1 MKINTQIIGTGLI
14 GTSIALNLA
23 EKGWPIELVDISE
36 RELELAKA
44 LVPSAKKLDSVEL
57 VIVATPPSLA
67 LDAIVSAH
75 KLNPQALILDVG
87 SVKSKLQD
95 EVASFPEIEE
105 RFIGTHPIAGRE
117 KRGAASARSDLF
129 LERAWIICPSEKS
142 PSSAL
147 EKIIDLVKTLGANPY
162 IMSPREHDNVLARIS
177 HLPQVLSVALASSIS
192 DLGGDLSLAGQGL
205 RDMLRISASDG
216 RLWAEILLA
225 NQEDVIDAVEDFQ
238 DILESLLEA
247 IEDNDESK
255 IVEIFDDVK
264 NISKMVSAKHGMK
277 PREYFYL
284 NVVIEDKP
292 GQLSA
297 LFNECGE
304 IGVNVEDLNI
314 EHSPKQETGLIRLAL
329 SDADANSL
337 ESHLKAKGWKVHR

>member
-1 MKINTQIIGTGLI
+1 MKLRTQIVGTGLI

-23 EKGWPIELVDISE
+23 EKGWPLELVDTSE

-44 LVPSAKKLDSVEL
+44 LIPNAIKLDNIEL
-57 VIVATPPSLA
+57 VIVATPPALA
-67 LDAIVSAH
+67 LDAIRKAH

-95 EVASFPEIEE
+95 EISSFPDIAK

-117 KRGAASARSDLF
+117 KRGAQSARSDLF
-129 LERAWIICPSEKS
+129 LERAWIICPTEK
-142 PSSAL
+142 AQTEDL
-147 EKIIDLVKTLGANPY
+147 DKTIQLVKTLGANPY

-177 HLPQVLSVALASSIS
+177 HLPQILSVVLASSIS
-192 DLGGDLSLAGQGL
+192 DLGDDLSLAGQGL

-216 RLWAEILLA
+216 RLWAEILLK
-225 NQEDVIDAVEDFQ
+225 NQEEVVEAVEDFQ

-247 IEDNDESK
+247 IEDNDEIK
-255 IVEIFDDVK
+255 IIEIFDDVR
-264 NISKMVSAKHGMK
+264 NVSKKVSAKHGMK
-277 PREYFYL
+277 PREYSYL
-284 NVVIEDKP
+284 NVVIDDKP
-292 GQLSA
+292 GQLGA

-314 EHSPKQETGLIRLAL
+314 EHSPNQETGLIRLAL
-329 SDADANSL
+329 SETDSNSL
-337 ESHLKAKGWKVHR
+337 EIHLKSKGWKVHR

>member
-1 MKINTQIIGTGLI
+1 MKLRTQIVGTGLI

-23 EKGWPIELVDISE
+23 EKGWPLELVDTSE

-44 LVPSAKKLDSVEL
+44 LIPNAIKLDKIEL
-57 VIVATPPSLA
+57 VIVATPPALA
-67 LDAIVSAH
+67 LDAIRKAH

-95 EVASFPEIEE
+95 EISSFPDIAK

-117 KRGAASARSDLF
+117 KRGAQSARSDLF
-129 LERAWIICPSEKS
+129 LERAWIICPTEKAQ
-142 PSSAL
+142 PEDL
-147 EKIIDLVKTLGANPY
+147 DKTIQLVKTLGANPY

-177 HLPQVLSVALASSIS
+177 HLPQILSVVLASSIS
-192 DLGGDLSLAGQGL
+192 DLGDDLSLAGQGL

-216 RLWAEILLA
+216 RLWAEILLK
-225 NQEDVIDAVEDFQ
+225 NQEEVIEAVEDFQ

-247 IEDNDESK
+247 IEDNDEMK
-255 IVEIFDDVK
+255 IIEIFDDVK
-264 NISKMVSAKHGMK
+264 NVSKKVSAKHGMK
-277 PREYFYL
+277 PREYSYL
-284 NVVIEDKP
+284 NVVIDDKP
-292 GQLSA
+292 GQLGA

-314 EHSPKQETGLIRLAL
+314 EHSPNQETGLIRLAL
-329 SDADANSL
+329 SETDSNSL
-337 ESHLKAKGWKVHR
+337 EIHLKSKGWKVHR

>member
-1 MKINTQIIGTGLI
+1 MKLRTQIVGTGLI

-23 EKGWPIELVDISE
+23 EKGWPLELVDTSE

-44 LVPSAKKLDSVEL
+44 LIPNAIKLDKIEL
-57 VIVATPPSLA
+57 VIVATPPALA
-67 LDAIVSAH
+67 LDAIRKAH

-95 EVASFPEIEE
+95 EISSFPDIAK

-117 KRGAASARSDLF
+117 KRGAQSGRSDLF
-129 LERAWIICPSEKS
+129 LERAWIICPTEKAQ
-142 PSSAL
+142 PEDL
-147 EKIIDLVKTLGANPY
+147 DKTIQLVKTLGANPY

-177 HLPQVLSVALASSIS
+177 HLPQILSVVLASSIS
-192 DLGGDLSLAGQGL
+192 DLGDDLSLAGQGL

-216 RLWAEILLA
+216 RLWAEILLK
-225 NQEDVIDAVEDFQ
+225 NQEEVVEAVEDFQ

-247 IEDNDESK
+247 IEDNDEMK
-255 IVEIFDDVK
+255 IIEIFDDVR
-264 NISKMVSAKHGMK
+264 NVSKKVSAKHGMK
-277 PREYFYL
+277 PREYSYL
-284 NVVIEDKP
+284 NVVIDDKP
-292 GQLSA
+292 GQLGA

-314 EHSPKQETGLIRLAL
+314 EHSPNQETGLIRLAL
-329 SDADANSL
+329 SETDSNSL
-337 ESHLKAKGWKVHR
+337 EIHLKSKGWKVHR

>member
-1 MKINTQIIGTGLI
+1 MKLRTQIVGTGLI

-23 EKGWPIELVDISE
+23 EKGWPLELVDTSE

-44 LVPSAKKLDSVEL
+44 LIPNATKLDKIEL
-57 VIVATPPSLA
+57 VIVATPPALA
-67 LDAIVSAH
+67 LDAIRKAH

-95 EVASFPEIEE
+95 EISSFPDIAK

-117 KRGAASARSDLF
+117 KGGAQSARSDLF
-129 LERAWIICPSEKS
+129 LERAWIICPTEKAQ
-142 PSSAL
+142 PEDL
-147 EKIIDLVKTLGANPY
+147 DKTIQLVKTLGANPY

-177 HLPQVLSVALASSIS
+177 HLPQILSVVLASSIS
-192 DLGGDLSLAGQGL
+192 DLGDDLSLAGQGL

-216 RLWAEILLA
+216 RLWAEILLK
-225 NQEDVIDAVEDFQ
+225 NQEEVVEAVEDFQ

-247 IEDNDESK
+247 IEDNGEMK
-255 IVEIFDDVK
+255 IIEIFDDVK
-264 NISKMVSAKHGMK
+264 NVSKKVSAKHGMK
-277 PREYFYL
+277 PREYSYL
-284 NVVIEDKP
+284 NVVIDDKP
-292 GQLSA
+292 GQLGA

-314 EHSPKQETGLIRLAL
+314 EHSPNQETGLIRLAL
-329 SDADANSL
+329 SETDSNSL
-337 ESHLKAKGWKVHR
+337 EIHLKSKGWKVHR

>member
-1 MKINTQIIGTGLI
+1 MKLRTQIVGTGLI

-23 EKGWPIELVDISE
+23 EKGWPLELVDTSE

-44 LVPSAKKLDSVEL
+44 LIPNAIKLDKIEL
-57 VIVATPPSLA
+57 VIVATPPALA
-67 LDAIVSAH
+67 LDAIRKAH

-95 EVASFPEIEE
+95 EISSFPDIAK

-117 KRGAASARSDLF
+117 KRGAQSARSDLF
-129 LERAWIICPSEKS
+129 LERAWIICPTEKAQ
-142 PSSAL
+142 PEDL
-147 EKIIDLVKTLGANPY
+147 DKTIQLVKTLGANPY

-177 HLPQVLSVALASSIS
+177 HLPQILSVVLASSIS
-192 DLGGDLSLAGQGL
+192 DLGDDLSLAGQGL

-216 RLWAEILLA
+216 RLWAEILLK
-225 NQEDVIDAVEDFQ
+225 NQEEVVEAVEDFQ

-247 IEDNDESK
+247 IEDNGEMK
-255 IVEIFDDVK
+255 IIEIFDDVK
-264 NISKMVSAKHGMK
+264 NVSKKVSAKHGMK
-277 PREYFYL
+277 PREYSYL
-284 NVVIEDKP
+284 NVVIDDKP
-292 GQLSA
+292 GQLGA

-314 EHSPKQETGLIRLAL
+314 EHSPNQETGLIRLAL
-329 SDADANSL
+329 SETDSNSL
-337 ESHLKAKGWKVHR
+337 ENHLKSKGWKVHR